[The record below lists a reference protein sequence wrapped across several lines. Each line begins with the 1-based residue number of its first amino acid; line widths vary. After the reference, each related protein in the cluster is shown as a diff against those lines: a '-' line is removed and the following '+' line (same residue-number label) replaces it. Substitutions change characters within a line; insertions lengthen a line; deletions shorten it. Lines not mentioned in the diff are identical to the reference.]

1 MTHKE
6 ALQKALKAIDLL
18 ITADNMSSFETSILT
33 DDMRLE
39 VMKCQIAAQ
48 QSLEQSEPRRFSES
62 IIDEAER
69 YFHDKRMTI
78 AKVDFL
84 DYEDFISF
92 IKHLSNRNIQSLSPK
107 EGKEE
112 VRTYTYRELEWFG
125 VYLMSGDYIH
135 TITNNKELVECCKK
149 QAQAFTDLAD
159 YESLSQPIEPTKY
172 EAMNNAYKELSV
184 EVMAEK

>member
-6 ALQKALKAIDLL
+6 ALQKIEEE
-18 ITADNMSSFETSILT
+18 SSHLNNPLT
-33 DDMRLE
+33 TLHE
-39 VMKCQIAAQ
+39 INHLAKQA
-48 QSLEQSEPRRFSES
+48 LEQSEPRMFSES
-62 IIDEAER
+62 IIDEAEK